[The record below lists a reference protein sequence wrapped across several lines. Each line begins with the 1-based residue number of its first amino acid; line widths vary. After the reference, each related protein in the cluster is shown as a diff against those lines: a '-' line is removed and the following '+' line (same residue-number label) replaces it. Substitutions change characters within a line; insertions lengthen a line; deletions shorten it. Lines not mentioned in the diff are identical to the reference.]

1 MIFEKSNRRQRE
13 QTKMKDATVCIST
26 VNGTGSFSANRMLS
40 FIFFRCGF
48 NPGGF
53 HFFPSNIAGLPCR
66 FILRLSSNGFA
77 AFKEKADLLI
87 SLNPKTLPSDLKR
100 LKPSGFLITEAG
112 AEGLPPSFKGKRFSC
127 SFRPD
132 IQDCP
137 AVIKKQL
144 KNMVYVGLVSRFF
157 NLNKNLSETA
167 IRDFLSRGGK
177 SDALI
182 DWNLQA
188 FKQGREPS
196 KTPVSA
202 TPVKTAPVAT
212 APVKTAP
219 LKTVPAPPESG
230 TTKTKRDPPSATG
243 EETLIK
249 FQLPPPE
256 NFPAEIDPLQKQPS
270 KDAKNSALS
279 SSSSLKAGDRIF
291 MDGATAAALGALSA
305 GCRLMSWY
313 PITPAS
319 SVAES
324 FEKFA
329 ACFFDEKTFS
339 SVQAEDEIAAFSMA
353 LGAGWAGLRAAA
365 VTSGPGL
372 SLMAEGAGLAY
383 FAETPLVLF
392 NIQRAG
398 PSTGLPTRTA
408 QGDLLSSCFLS
419 HGDTKH
425 IVLLPGC
432 AEECFSFAEAAFNL
446 AEELQTLVIFLS
458 DLDSALNPQAA
469 RAGAFSPG
477 PFKRG
482 RIKTEKDLDDSFER
496 YKEIGGSGVSHR
508 ILPGTPHRK
517 AGFLTRGSGHNEK
530 AEYSEDPEDYK
541 NILNKL
547 KRKWER
553 AASLMPKPL
562 IIPAPSPLSQSKE
575 KTAAKRG
582 SLCNRKK
589 KAFVTFGKNENA
601 CLEAMA
607 VLKEEH
613 GDFSYM
619 RLRSFPFPK
628 EAEDFLQNQ
637 EEVYVAEQNR
647 DGQLK
652 SLLLSELPFLKAKL
666 HSVLKY
672 TGEPFSAEDIVSQ
685 FKELNRAASKPP
697 SEPLMP
703 V

>member
-1 MIFEKSNRRQRE
+1 MPYKRG
-13 QTKMKDATVCIST
+13 QTELKDATVCIST

-48 NPGGF
+48 RPGGF
-53 HFFPSNIAGLPCR
+53 HFLPSNIAGLPCR
-66 FILRLSSNGFA
+66 FILRLSSKGFA

-87 SLNPKTLPSDLKR
+87 SLNPRALSSDLKR

-112 AEGLPPSFKGKRFSC
+112 AAPLPPSFKGKRFSC

-144 KNMVYVGLVSRFF
+144 KNIVYVGLVSRFF

-188 FKQGREPS
+188 FKQGRETFLVPS
-196 KTPVSA
+196 PA
-202 TPVKTAPVAT
+202 APTAPVAT
-212 APVKTAP
+212 APAVAASLKTAG
-219 LKTVPAPPESG
+219 KAESAA
-230 TTKTKRDPPSATG
+230 TKTTQKPAA
-243 EETLIK
+243 EETLVA
-249 FQLPPPE
+249 FPVPPPASAQTAPVRL
-256 NFPAEIDPLQKQPS
+256 NKPPS
-270 KDAKNSALS
+270 KETKIHPAPLASSLS
-279 SSSSLKAGDRIF
+279 SKNEERVF

-329 ACFFDEKTFS
+329 GRFFGKKKTFS

-408 QGDLLSSCFLS
+408 QGDLLSSGFLS

-458 DLDSALNPQAA
+458 DLDSALNPQTA
-469 RAGAFSPG
+469 RAAAFSPG
-477 PFKRG
+477 PLKRG
-482 RIKTEKDLDDSFER
+482 HIKTEKDLDDSFER

-508 ILPGTPHRK
+508 ILPGTSHRK

-530 AEYSEDPEDYK
+530 AEYSEDPEDYE

-553 AASLMPKPL
+553 AAALMPKPVIL
-562 IIPAPSPLSQSKE
+562 HASASSK
-575 KTAAKRG
+575 KPRPRAAAAR
-582 SLCNRKK
+582 
-589 KAFVTFGKNENA
+589 KAFVTFGKNESA
-601 CLEAMA
+601 CLEALA
-607 VLKEEH
+607 VLKKEH

-619 RLRSFPFPK
+619 RLRSYPFPK
-628 EAEDFLQNQ
+628 EAADFLKNQ

-652 SLLLSELPFLKAKL
+652 SLLLSEMSFLKAKL

-685 FKELNRAASKPP
+685 FKELNKAASKRADA
-697 SEPLMP
+697 
-703 V
+703 